1 MLPFRLLRRLLS
13 RDRRGVSAVEF
24 AMVLPLMMLFLTG
37 TIQYGFMMFT
47 YNSMLTAA
55 RAGARFA
62 ALGGANNA
70 AVTTMVQG
78 LLPGWVAPG
87 DIEVTSS
94 VVNGNQ
100 VRVNV
105 TIPASAS
112 TVLRFGPMPETLR
125 ADVVML
131 QES

>member
-1 MLPFRLLRRLLS
+1 ML
-13 RDRRGVSAVEF
+13 
-24 AMVLPLMMLFLTG
+24 LPLMMFFLAG

-78 LLPGWVAPG
+78 LMPGWVNPE
-87 DIEVTSS
+87 DIEVVSS
-94 VVNGNQ
+94 LVNGNQ
-100 VRVNV
+100 VRVAV
-105 TIPASAS
+105 AIPANQS
-112 TVLRFGPMPETLR
+112 TVLRLGPMPTTLN